1 MNDDTSPV
9 ASLGWPQWVRSVA
22 AVALVGFLS
31 SFLLP
36 LIAVVGD
43 FISYDAMGR
52 PLTTLSNCLSPFLF
66 LQHPNP
72 VDYGAVTD
80 SPAASTFAQ
89 WALLAAVNVMLVSTG
104 VSKRPFVS
112 ALVLAGIFATL
123 TLVAVS
129 VFDLRFGKL
138 LRL

>member
-9 ASLGWPQWVRSVA
+9 ASPGWPQWVRSVL

-36 LIAVVGD
+36 LVAVVGD
-43 FISYDAMGR
+43 FISYDAIGR
-52 PLTTLSNCLSPFLF
+52 PLTILSNCLSPFLF

-72 VDYGAVTD
+72 VGYDAVTD
-80 SPAASTFAQ
+80 SPAAATFVQ
-89 WALLAAVNVMLVSTG
+89 WALLAALNAVLVRSG
-104 VSKRPFVS
+104 VSNRPFVS
-112 ALVLAGIFATL
+112 ALALAGTYATL
-123 TLVAVS
+123 SLVAVS

-138 LRL
+138 LSL